1 MIVNVSVIAKL
12 QKHTNPR
19 KPNQHVCMASRIWL
33 AIKLTNI
40 RGPGN
45 PRNLRSGLLSLC
57 SQLYSAM
64 IRGQMLRHAQYLYQ
78 QRQHFKKCGKLLFC
92 GMQTRTKASRPFE
105 DTIFKEV
112 LTSLIERGSPLS
124 MDDALKALSYIRSPR
139 LTILCALALLRRHK
153 IPTITKGPVELIP
166 YFDCADCPVK
176 TLVMGLVQLDQKDY
190 VGANQL
196 IKESGF
202 PEGLLWLYEK
212 IAYGAFGIQ
221 KEEVCSM
228 MKQMI
233 LDGFEKA
240 IQPYIRYFVVQ
251 ASTLSDVR
259 RAIRDIDDKL
269 FGSEPTIDRIRQS
282 LVARLTGFIRK
293 DETKVHRLEQRYE
306 KANDEHQRA
315 LDSLPILS
323 TARQTNAVAR
333 LQQKSDDL
341 LAQLNDMKQQA
352 ATCRLLVSDAFESIR
367 LEKKRKRASCP
378 QGDPAK
384 RPMFSESSQE
394 RK

>member
-1 MIVNVSVIAKL
+1 MNVDKSVIVKL
-12 QKHTNPR
+12 RRHTP
-19 KPNQHVCMASRIWL
+19 PNQIQHVCMAFRIWL
-33 AIKLTNI
+33 ARKLTNI

-45 PRNLRSGLLSLC
+45 PRNLRSGLLSLY
-57 SQLYSAM
+57 SQLYSAL

-78 QRQHFKKCGKLLFC
+78 KRQHFKKCGRLLYC
-92 GMQTRTKASRPFE
+92 VMQTRTEASRLFE

-124 MDDALKALSYIRSPR
+124 LDDALKVLSYLRSKR
-139 LTILCALALLRRHK
+139 LTILCALALLLRHK

-166 YFDCADCPVK
+166 YFDSADCSVK
-176 TLVMGLVQLDQKDY
+176 TLVMGLVQLDRKDY
-190 VGANQL
+190 GGANQL
-196 IKESGF
+196 IQESGF
-202 PEGLLWLYEK
+202 HEGLLCLYKK

-233 LDGFEKA
+233 LRGFKKA

-259 RAIRDIDDKL
+259 RAIRDIDDGL
-269 FGSEPTIDRIRQS
+269 FGSEPTIGRIRQS
-282 LVARLTGFIRK
+282 LVARLSGLIRK
-293 DETKVHRLEQRYE
+293 AETKVRRLEQRLK
-306 KANDEHQRA
+306 KANGEHQRA
-315 LDSLPILS
+315 VESIGKLS
-323 TARQTNAVAR
+323 TARQTNAVDQ
-333 LQQKSDDL
+333 LQKKTEDL